1 MISFESKK
9 EDVSTLL
16 KNGDFHLGFRKLVD
30 CVLDTQDL
38 ANYRKCIAFTEWKES
53 EERNADDFKE
63 KALAF
68 LQTLKLENPPEMNSK
83 PLLKAVGVRKEYARG
98 RFKLGDVDMTISPGD
113 IWGLV
118 GENGN
123 GKTTL
128 LRLLC
133 QDLSFDQGT
142 ISYSD
147 LDTTDTY
154 SLRTRLTYLPQR
166 TPKWYGSLKSNL
178 KYAASHYGTTG
189 EENELLVMMYIIRFG
204 LWNYRS
210 HQWSELSSGY
220 KMRFELARTFLRK
233 PTILLL
239 DEPLANLDVLA
250 QQLILEDLKNMSQSL
265 AHPLGIVLSSQQ
277 LFEVEKVSD
286 KLLFLKNGAPTH
298 LATANDE
305 QTEELTVLE
314 MDVQASKEE
323 LMLILQK
330 FPETSISFNG
340 GMYIVRT
347 QKNSALNAIVQELIT
362 HGITIKYLRDITHS
376 SRRLFV

>member
-1 MISFESKK
+1 MISFETKK
-9 EDVSTLL
+9 ADVASLI
-16 KNGDFHLGFRKLVD
+16 KNGDHHLGFRKLID
-30 CVLDTQDL
+30 CVLDTQKL
-38 ANYRKCIAFTEWKES
+38 ENYRQCIAFTDWKES
-53 EERNADDFKE
+53 AERSSEEFTQKS
-63 KALAF
+63 
-68 LQTLKLENPPEMNSK
+68 LELLGQLEISEAAKTSSK
-83 PLLKAVGVRKEYARG
+83 PLLEAFGVQKEFSGG
-98 RFKLGDVDMTISPGD
+98 RFKLGEIDMIIHQGD

-133 QDLSFDQGT
+133 QDLSYDRGV
-142 ISYSD
+142 INYGE
-147 LDTTDTY
+147 LDTNDKY

-178 KYAASHYGTTG
+178 KYAASHYGTKG

-204 LWNYRS
+204 LWNYRN
-210 HQWSELSSGY
+210 HQWSQLSSGY

-233 PTILLL
+233 PSILLL

-298 LATANDE
+298 LATANEE
-305 QTEELTVLE
+305 QSEELTVI
-314 MDVQASKEE
+314 E
-323 LMLILQK
+323 LDIDYQKDALIKMLSGFDSLQ
-330 FPETSISFNG
+330 IDFNG
-340 GMYIVRT
+340 GMFVIRVAE
-347 QKNSALNAIVQELIT
+347 NSALNKILKLLIDNN
-362 HGITIKYLRDITHS
+362 ITIKYFRDITHS

>member
-1 MISFESKK
+1 MHSFESKK
-9 EDVSTLL
+9 TEVATLL
-16 KNGDFHLGFRKLVD
+16 KNGDHHLGFRKLVD
-30 CVLDTQDL
+30 CVLDTQSL
-38 ANYRKCIAFTEWKES
+38 RNYQKCIDFTEWKES
-53 EERNADDFKE
+53 EVRDAQEFTDRS
-63 KALAF
+63 LAF
-68 LQTLKLENPPEMNSK
+68 LDELTLDNPAHFPTQ
-83 PLLKAVGVRKEYARG
+83 PLLEASKISKSYKRG
-98 RFKLGDVDMTISPGD
+98 RFVLGEINMQIQPGD

-128 LRLLC
+128 LRILC
-133 QDLSFDQGT
+133 QELSYDQGE
-142 ISYSD
+142 
-147 LDTTDTY
+147 LTY
-154 SLRTRLTYLPQR
+154 NIQNSLHTYDLRTRLTYLPQR

-178 KYAASHYGTTG
+178 KYTASHYGTKG

-233 PTILLL
+233 PSILLL

-314 MDVQASKEE
+314 MDVHAEKGE
-323 LMLILQK
+323 LLHALRD
-330 FPETSISFNG
+330 FPDIQITFNG
-340 GMYIVRT
+340 GMFIIRT
-347 QKNSALNAIVQELIT
+347 QKDKAFNAIVRQLLDANIS
-362 HGITIKYLRDITHS
+362 IKYMRDITHS